1 MRKISI
7 IFSIVL
13 IVNICFCVQ
22 SHCYAKIFSNSRSI
36 IELWYPDNF
45 YPVKPVISNTIG
57 AFTDGKTGSLIISGI
72 EYPQLKNFTKTD
84 EIYYLKNALDRMIET
99 KEQLHN
105 KDIKYQL
112 IDVSN
117 THKAMILYITTD
129 LLGKVDHTINVVGM
143 IHGQQI
149 IITFTNYKYDNYDMQ
164 LIWKTINSIQCR
176 ICQ

>member
-72 EYPQLKNFTKTD
+72 EYPQLKLVGV
-84 EIYYLKNALDRMIET
+84 IGLM
-99 KEQLHN
+99 
-105 KDIKYQL
+105 
-112 IDVSN
+112 N
-117 THKAMILYITTD
+117 TVWNILE
-129 LLGKVDHTINVVGM
+129 NVLM
-143 IHGQQI
+143 I
-149 IITFTNYKYDNYDMQ
+149 IIQTN
-164 LIWKTINSIQCR
+164 T
-176 ICQ
+176 